1 MQGIVSKLL
10 TDFENGKM
18 SRREFI
24 RGVAMAAMAAA
35 GASGAERAAAQTPGR
50 SFKAYA
56 VDHIA
61 YEVSDYR
68 KTRDFYVNL
77 LGMTVSGDTGTQ
89 CYLDFGNQGSVLL
102 ARTAKQGVV
111 PRVDHMSYYI
121 EDWNTD
127 NVQAELERRGLKP
140 WGDKGYV
147 LDVGGGR
154 KNYASFHVVDPDGY
168 NLQIGGWAKPGD
180 RVYKP

>member
-1 MQGIVSKLL
+1 VEIQ
-10 TDFENGKM
+10 
-18 SRREFI
+18 
-24 RGVAMAAMAAA
+24 
-35 GASGAERAAAQTPGR
+35 
-50 SFKAYA
+50 SFLKAYA

-127 NVQAELERRGLKP
+127 KVQVELERRGVKP

-147 LDVGGGR
+147 VDVGGGR